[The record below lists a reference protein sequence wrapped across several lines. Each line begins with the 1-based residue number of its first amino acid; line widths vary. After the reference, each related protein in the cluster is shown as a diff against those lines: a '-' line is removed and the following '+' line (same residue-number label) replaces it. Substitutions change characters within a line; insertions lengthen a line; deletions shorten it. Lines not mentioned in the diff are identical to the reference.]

1 MRCFKS
7 NKPNL
12 SAQDVI
18 ENKKNRIIYKHNVER
33 IKTKAKNFDGTI
45 SYDLTNNSI
54 KQTGSYKKLLSL
66 HKGKFL
72 CKDCGSVKSQPS
84 LSTSNFT
91 KFTSPGGNLIEFQ
104 PMRAPEDHDDSQM
117 APNTHW
123 PTVADMGFDN
133 WAAALNDLLVHD
145 PDNIISK
152 GKHLNY
158 VTVEGDNPG
167 GDTTI
172 ATYMRK
178 FSYPKNI
185 ILE

>member
-104 PMRAPEDHDDSQM
+104 AGGQNANSTDTNQT
-117 APNTHW
+117 NTDW
-123 PTVADMGFDN
+123 PTVADMGHGSY
-133 WAAALNDLLVHD
+133 ARALNHLLVHD

>member
-66 HKGKFL
+66 MKIIKIIIYMVYL
-72 CKDCGSVKSQPS
+72 LRKANS
-84 LSTSNFT
+84 L
-91 KFTSPGGNLIEFQ
+91 LIKYL
-104 PMRAPEDHDDSQM
+104 H
-117 APNTHW
+117 N
-123 PTVADMGFDN
+123 
-133 WAAALNDLLVHD
+133 
-145 PDNIISK
+145 
-152 GKHLNY
+152 
-158 VTVEGDNPG
+158 
-167 GDTTI
+167 
-172 ATYMRK
+172 
-178 FSYPKNI
+178 
-185 ILE
+185 